1 MFRNIIEA
9 NSSDVTDDDTFAQ
22 NVSEL
27 LSNSIYVYTPKGDV
41 VELPDGS
48 CPVDFAYRIHSRVG
62 DTTVGAIVNDTIV
75 TLDYKLQD
83 NDIVKI
89 MTNAQSEPN
98 KDWLNFVK
106 TTQAK
111 AKIKAFFSKKDREEY
126 IERGRNLLEKE
137 LKRQH
142 IALQNALDDEHI
154 DKLVRDLK
162 VTNFDEVLLNIGAL
176 RYAPSYIVDLI
187 YNDKKNV
194 QDVLLDKVMN
204 SNVLPKVNHKNDI
217 IVSGCDDILVN
228 LASCCKP
235 VFGDEIIGYITK
247 GQGITVHKRDCI
259 NIKDVTERLIDVK
272 WNEEKNDDNKYY
284 ISKITIYTNGI
295 ENNILDIVT
304 KATLRAININSI
316 NEINKNDKVCYDLI
330 LKVKNKADLDNF
342 IEDLRTLKFVTSI
355 NRY

>member
-1 MFRNIIEA
+1 
-9 NSSDVTDDDTFAQ
+9 
-22 NVSEL
+22 
-27 LSNSIYVYTPKGDV
+27 
-41 VELPDGS
+41 
-48 CPVDFAYRIHSRVG
+48 
-62 DTTVGAIVNDTIV
+62 
-75 TLDYKLQD
+75 
-83 NDIVKI
+83 
-89 MTNAQSEPN
+89 
-98 KDWLNFVK
+98 
-106 TTQAK
+106 
-111 AKIKAFFSKKDREEY
+111 
-126 IERGRNLLEKE
+126 
-137 LKRQH
+137 
-142 IALQNALDDEHI
+142 
-154 DKLVRDLK
+154 
-162 VTNFDEVLLNIGAL
+162 
-176 RYAPSYIVDLI
+176 
-187 YNDKKNV
+187 
-194 QDVLLDKVMN
+194 MN
-204 SNVLPKVNHKNDI
+204 SNVLPKVNHKNDV

-272 WNEEKNDDNKYY
+272 WNEEKNDENKYY
-284 ISKITIYTNGI
+284 ISKITVYTNGI